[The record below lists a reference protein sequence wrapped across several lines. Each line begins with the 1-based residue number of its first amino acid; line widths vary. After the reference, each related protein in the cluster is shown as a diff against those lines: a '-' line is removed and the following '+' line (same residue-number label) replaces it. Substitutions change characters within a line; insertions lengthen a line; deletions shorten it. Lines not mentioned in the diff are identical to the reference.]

1 MQNETT
7 NQGEKRDRPPSI
19 VLEVQSLRH
28 VMQAQLKPAETTE
41 QEEQDHGEKH

>member
-7 NQGEKRDRPPSI
+7 DQGEKRDRPPSI

-28 VMQAQLKPAETTE
+28 VMQTQLQPTELIE